1 MGVSGSF
8 RKLSQVIERY
18 ESDGGEIQHVE
29 AQIPDRESKQGL
41 NATLDV
47 PISLCSKENSEAVT
61 SPKAAEIT
69 DDGGLQV
76 KLAPSVLPNLSE
88 YVPEEISTVEKG
100 VRVAEGGT
108 VVMTITL
115 TFGAEIERQHSDE
128 STPCTMDSHAS
139 ATSDVTENDEAGDT
153 APADERGA
161 TTTVAETDDPNGI
174 DGQTGTLTE
183 GTESPGDQ
191 TDGENELDGVR
202 NADIPL
208 YKDEECLQYLYDSF
222 RTFEEMAQCIE
233 TSVSSE
239 TVRRYMIEADI
250 HEPSTYD
257 TVGETVAAD
266 ESSATEDVGGA
277 EDETDEQTD
286 VGERAEGAQPSPGME
301 SVQQRRTD
309 ESNPSES
316 LSDIQLVADGI
327 GLPDGLTIEDLVDA
341 IESSMTVFDVQRELD
356 LSKERTEELL
366 KRLNLIDLVRC
377 RLSHHSDQQVTQD
390 EIVNR
395 IRSSTMN
402 N

>member
-29 AQIPDRESKQGL
+29 AQIPDRESEQGL

-47 PISLCSKENSEAVT
+47 PISLCSTESSGTAT
-61 SPKAAEIT
+61 SPKSAALT
-69 DDGGLQV
+69 DDGGLQIE
-76 KLAPSVLPNLSE
+76 LAPSVLPDLDE
-88 YVPEEISTVEKG
+88 YVPEEISTVEEG
-100 VRVAEGGT
+100 VRVVEGGT
-108 VVMTITL
+108 VVMTVTL
-115 TFGAEIERQHSDE
+115 TFGPETERQRSDE
-128 STPCTMDSHAS
+128 PTPCTAS
-139 ATSDVTENDEAGDT
+139 SDAPATSDVTENDEAFGGST
-153 APADERGA
+153 AQADERDA
-161 TTTVAETDDPNGI
+161 TPTVAGADDSDGL

-183 GTESPGDQ
+183 DTESPTDQ

-202 NADIPL
+202 NTDIPL

-266 ESSATEDVGGA
+266 ESSATEDGA
-277 EDETDEQTD
+277 EDETDEQTG
-286 VGERAEGAQPSPGME
+286 VGEQAEGAQPSPGMG

-309 ESNPSES
+309 ESDPNES

-341 IESSMTVFDVQRELD
+341 IESSMTVFDVQRELG

-366 KRLNLIDLVRC
+366 KRLNLIDLVMC
-377 RLSHHSDQQVTQD
+377 RLSQYSDQQVTQD
-390 EIVNR
+390 EIVDR
-395 IRSSTMN
+395 IRSSTMDS
-402 N
+402 